1 MMHYHFSSCDRIPVK
16 KEENNG
22 VDQMQSAHSSL
33 YERSPSVICFR
44 KNSTM
49 SNPGIICHNFIQ
61 KCNDLSNENLNKC
74 YPGKIN
80 TSLLPIQNEVDN
92 RNLPNN
98 NDYFCSCKQYENEI
112 YQSASDLRRICC
124 IEEYLCDKKDE
135 RKLENFSL
143 QQKMTCLSISPGK
156 TTSEAYRGKCNT
168 WHGPRRFTH
177 GGTKHV
183 DSHKAFTSTSRCQSK
198 QDQLLPDNNRRFT
211 PTYICHIGGSTYD
224 RASSSEN
231 KNIDPCTA
239 LSSASK
245 PCIYEEFYPHKQQGI
260 TSPPPP
266 LITKRSFIQ
275 TYMQSRDGYK
285 RLSPNKKIKEK
296 QSRLSPL
303 KPSRY
308 EQQQQRAKSRQT
320 SELDGQRS
328 VSKQSKISLGSAE
341 LDKQTVD
348 PTSEMKDSQMEKP
361 DEKVVDEENELK
373 SKKSKDDN
381 SIRKIVSDESTS
393 ELPSDHDLTAGYIE
407 GKDITGNQTAPLNG
421 NIERTVKLSAVF
433 SSESLEVNIISS
445 KTKDSSHVPIEIKP
459 NQSVTTTSDDN
470 RTSILKENYT
480 NKSNILRSLM
490 GQSEASMQNTNVT
503 NKPNL
508 LVNGSISSVYSM
520 ELTRTEKLIN
530 FGQTDIEK
538 DEVTERPIDAASDKA
553 GDLHLSLKQNI
564 QIHSTPN
571 CTNSTQWIKSSDQLE
586 KDITDENIPDRN
598 LLGSLSHGP
607 EVPIEIGTSLKC
619 TISRRETTL
628 ECNSKTNEGKGVES
642 PRLLHTRTTSFE
654 LNITDTKKYNDRQHT
669 LGNEEVKE
677 LTVNHSYKT
686 GTVLDGIGICF
697 ETAKV
702 QHEPH
707 ASAAILNSHQGRPDR
722 LVVGRPKSQISIQ
735 QPEVTNGE
743 KQSSIHS
750 TNQNNVS
757 GHHSLGLSHV
767 TSKRSKYFIINNSNA
782 SQNNTYRTSI
792 LGALHRFSP
801 NKVTNNSHSDK
812 AVNFLQNGIIVSLS
826 NDHDEKVK
834 RSGKIP
840 SNKSLQNLTIQKYP
854 EVFSVNNNSNECV
867 PYLNR
872 SVFESDRTC
881 KCCSTHY
888 HKPSLYDPHINSFEP
903 STKEKRLFTKWQRF
917 YKHEKYS
924 ASLKLYNCGLKTI
937 KSNNNINNNENL
949 EMKTLSE
956 WPSNCRVKNY
966 LHKNSPE
973 LLHNFNTRGGRQSQT
988 CSWRP
993 RNVAR
998 TGIGLVKQKDHV
1010 LDDKWRTKRSD
1021 GLKAIR
1027 KESRRLHSLHP
1038 HKDNDIHQQKQVL
1051 DLNNSR
1057 NQKEIE
1063 YEEYSSLVDTDILSV
1078 LKKQTYH
1085 KSTLQ
1090 EDVNHNQLT
1099 SKSNTLTSTVH
1110 EILLLLK
1117 DTTEMIMTDLL
1128 ALEQEI
1134 LEKNFV
1140 SCEAICEHLVSIP
1153 AILSELKQHLDY
1165 SPNEKHLYKLTESIN
1180 SIIHEILSDP
1190 ITVIFHLVELAYL
1203 LNELARLFGEDLL
1216 PPKLPKVVHSIQTR
1230 LHRIKIGYV
1239 FKQYYHVPKA
1249 CDHLFDTYIK
1259 SRELIKLEKDC
1270 GCQINIVPPNHSYA
1284 VYCPHGYR
1292 TIEVIYD
1299 EQKGRYELL
1308 PKRLNNMVNPKY
1320 TTVRLISTIVK
1331 QINGREY
1338 PMSLED
1344 INKLLNYQIRPK
1356 YQDVKAL
1363 ITNGST
1369 FYCTRK

>member
-22 VDQMQSAHSSL
+22 VDQMKSAHSSL
-33 YERSPSVICFR
+33 YNRSASVISFR

-49 SNPGIICHNFIQ
+49 SNPGIICHNFIE
-61 KCNDLSNENLNKC
+61 KCNDHSNENLNKC

-80 TSLLPIQNEVDN
+80 TSLLSLQSECGKALEVDN
-92 RNLPNN
+92 KNLLNN
-98 NDYFCSCKQYENEI
+98 KDYFCLCKQYKNEI
-112 YQSASDLRRICC
+112 HQSASDLRRICC

-143 QQKMTCLSISPGK
+143 QQKLTCLSISPGK
-156 TTSEAYRGKCNT
+156 TTCEAYRGKCNT

-177 GGTKHV
+177 GGTKNV
-183 DSHKAFTSTSRCQSK
+183 DSHKAFTSASRCQSK

-211 PTYICHIGGSTYD
+211 PTYICHLDGSTYD
-224 RASSSEN
+224 RTTSSEN
-231 KNIDPCTA
+231 KNIDPCIT
-239 LSSASK
+239 LSSANK
-245 PCIYEEFYPHKQQGI
+245 PCNYEEFYPHKQQGI

-266 LITKRSFIQ
+266 LMTKRSFIQ
-275 TYMQSRDGYK
+275 TYVQSRDGYK
-285 RLSPNKKIKEK
+285 RLSPITKTKEK

-303 KPSRY
+303 KPSHY

-320 SELDGQRS
+320 SELDGQS
-328 VSKQSKISLGSAE
+328 GMSKQSKISLSSPE

-348 PTSEMKDSQMEKP
+348 PTSGTKDSQVEKP
-361 DEKVVDEENELK
+361 DEKVVDEGSEFK
-373 SKKSKDDN
+373 SKKL
-381 SIRKIVSDESTS
+381 VSEESTT

-407 GKDITGNQTAPLNG
+407 GKDITGNQTATLNG
-421 NIERTVKLSAVF
+421 NIETTVKLNAVI
-433 SSESLEVNIISS
+433 SNDSLEVNIMSS

-459 NQSVTTTSDDN
+459 NQSATTTSDDN
-470 RTSILKENYT
+470 KTSILKENYT

-503 NKPNL
+503 NKSNL
-508 LVNGSISSVYSM
+508 LVNGSASSVYSTD
-520 ELTRTEKLIN
+520 LIRNEKLIN
-530 FGQTDIEK
+530 FGQTDIRK
-538 DEVTERPIDAASDKA
+538 DEVTERPIDAHSDKA

-564 QIHSTPN
+564 HIQSALSGI
-571 CTNSTQWIKSSDQLE
+571 NSTQWIKSSEQSE
-586 KDITDENIPDRN
+586 KDIIGENIPDRN
-598 LLGSLSHGP
+598 LLGSLSPCP
-607 EVPIEIGTSLKC
+607 EIPIEIETSLRC
-619 TISRRETTL
+619 TISRRETSL

-642 PRLLHTRTTSFE
+642 PHLMSTRTTSFE
-654 LNITDTKKYNDRQHT
+654 LSITDTRKYNDKQQT

-686 GTVLDGIGICF
+686 GTLLDGIGICF
-697 ETAKV
+697 ETTKV

-707 ASAAILNSHQGRPDR
+707 ASTAILNSHQGRPDR
-722 LVVGRPKSQISIQ
+722 LVVGQPKSQISIQ
-735 QPEVTNGE
+735 QPEVTDDE
-743 KQSSIHS
+743 KQSPNHS
-750 TNQNNVS
+750 TNQNNFS
-757 GHHSLGLSHV
+757 RHHSLGLSHV
-767 TSKRSKYFIINNSNA
+767 TSKQSKHFASNNSNA

-792 LGALHRFSP
+792 LGALRRFSP
-801 NKVTNNSHSDK
+801 NKVKNISHSDK
-812 AVNFLQNGIIVSLS
+812 LVIFLQNGIIFSLP
-826 NDHDEKVK
+826 NDHDDKVK
-834 RSGKIP
+834 SSCKMTN
-840 SNKSLQNLTIQKYP
+840 NKSLQKFTIQNYP
-854 EVFSVNNNSNECV
+854 EVFSVNNKSKESI

-872 SVFESDRTC
+872 SVFKSDHTC

-888 HKPSLYDPHINSFEP
+888 QITSLCDPHINYFVP
-903 STKEKRLFTKWQRF
+903 STKEKRLLSKKQRF
-917 YKHEKYS
+917 YIHEKFS
-924 ASLKLYNCGLKTI
+924 ASLELCDCGLKSI
-937 KSNNNINNNENL
+937 KSNSNINNNENL
-949 EMKTLSE
+949 GMKTLPE
-956 WPSNCRVKNY
+956 WPGNCRVKNY
-966 LHKNSPE
+966 FHKHTPE
-973 LLHNFNTRGGRQSQT
+973 LLHHFNAREGRQSQT
-988 CSWRP
+988 CSWRS
-993 RNVAR
+993 RNVSR
-998 TGIGLVKQKDHV
+998 TGIGLVEHKDHV
-1010 LDDKWRTKRSD
+1010 LNDKWQTKKSD
-1021 GLKAIR
+1021 SLKAIP
-1027 KESRRLHSLHP
+1027 KESSRPHGLHS
-1038 HKDNDIHQQKQVL
+1038 HKDNDLNQQKQVL

-1063 YEEYSSLVDTDILSV
+1063 YEEYSSLVDMDILSA

-1099 SKSNTLTSTVH
+1099 NKSNTLTSTAH

-1153 AILSELKQHLDY
+1153 TILSELKQHLDY
-1165 SPNEKHLYKLTESIN
+1165 SPNEKHLYKLTDSIN

-1203 LNELARLFGEDLL
+1203 LNELAKLFGEDLL

-1259 SRELIKLEKDC
+1259 SRDLIKLEKDC
-1270 GCQINIVPPNHSYA
+1270 GCQINVVPPNHSYA
-1284 VYCPHGYR
+1284 LYCPHGYR

-1299 EQKGRYELL
+1299 EERGRHELL

-1338 PMSLED
+1338 PMTLED

-1369 FYCTRK
+1369 FYGTRK